1 MRPRN
6 PPGWPTLCG
15 LCKGWAPRRSK
26 SRRPAGG
33 RPSRSGVFLKV
44 DFGRWPS
51 LTPRNLPGWPT
62 LCAFC
67 KGRAPLCVG
76 VQPRPFEFSV
86 PRIHLQKP
94 FSSIPITPTAPRPI
108 SRMLHQLRLH
118 RIRVHVVQLLR
129 HLPARVNIQ
138 VKIPPLPESPQS
150 IVIPRKRQ
158 GHLPFPRASSP
169 SHPPRNSLLEHLNDL
184 RWRAG
189 AALADQQVD
198 MFGHNHIADQRKP
211 IPHAHFAENLHNNI
225 SRAHAAQQSSSLIAA
240 KCDEMQVA
248 KPSDAFQTFRHSER
262 SERPTLC
269 KNRKG

>member
-26 SRRPAGG
+26 SRRRRVAAPA
-33 RPSRSGVFLKV
+33 VATLFLKLN
-44 DFGRWPS
+44 FGRWPS
-51 LTPRNLPGWPT
+51 LAPRNSPGWPT

-67 KGRAPLCVG
+67 KGWAALCVG
-76 VQPRPFEFSV
+76 VQPRPSEFSV

-118 RIRVHVVQLLR
+118 RIRVHVVQPLR
-129 HLPARVNIQ
+129 HLRPRVDIQ

-158 GHLPFPRASSP
+158 GHLPFRRSP
-169 SHPPRNSLLEHLNDL
+169 FAAHTPRNSLLENLNDL
-184 RWRAG
+184 GRRART
-189 AALADQQVD
+189 AFADEQVH
-198 MFGHNHIADQRKP
+198 MFGHNHISDQRKP
-211 IPHAHFAENLHNNI
+211 ITPAHLAKNLHKNV

-240 KCDEMQVA
+240 KCDEMQMA
-248 KPSDAFQTFRHSER
+248 KPADAFQTFSHGER
-262 SERPTLC
+262 PERPTLC
-269 KNRKG
+269 TTRKG